1 MAPMRTRVLAD
12 VGTSANVVTSADVGM
27 SVDVTMSSDLA
38 QWLILVR

>member
-1 MAPMRTRVLAD
+1 MAPMPTRALAD